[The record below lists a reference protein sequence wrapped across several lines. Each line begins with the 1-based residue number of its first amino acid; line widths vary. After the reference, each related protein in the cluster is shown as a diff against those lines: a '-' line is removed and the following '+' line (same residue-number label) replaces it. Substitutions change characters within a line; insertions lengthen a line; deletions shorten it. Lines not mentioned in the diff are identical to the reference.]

1 MPALPLGELST
12 AEEDSSLIWR
22 GGILPLSLP
31 LIRQTAEAWW
41 DAVCLSMCHLFSP
54 TNPDLFSLLKQKTW
68 QLRLQSSSVNQ
79 WLRNWKGR

>member
-1 MPALPLGELST
+1 MWVRLDGLGRPSWFPSAVFRVGSRGLGRAHGLGSCCSQEVSQVPALPLGELST

-41 DAVCLSMCHLFSP
+41 DADV
-54 TNPDLFSLLKQKTW
+54 
-68 QLRLQSSSVNQ
+68 
-79 WLRNWKGR
+79 